1 MVLRKSLLLLS
12 LLVVVSATAGAQAP
26 DGAELFA
33 DRCAMC
39 HTPPGVD
46 RAPTLDALRAR
57 SPEAIVNTLTTGSM
71 QVEGADLTVSER
83 AAVAAFVAG
92 GGRDVL
98 DGSLGACDG
107 APALG
112 NPLAAPYWTGW
123 GAGPRNLR
131 FQPAE
136 HAGLTADQVS
146 DLTLRWAVGFAD
158 TTRMWAQ
165 PTVAGG
171 HLFIG
176 SEDGTVYALDAASG
190 CRHWRYAAT
199 AGVRTAISIGPRP
212 DGNGPAL
219 FFGDI
224 DANVYAIDAATGDEL
239 WKHEAESHP
248 GARITGAPVLHD
260 GRLYVTV
267 SSVEES
273 LASNP
278 GYDCCTF
285 RGTVLALDVA
295 NGNEL
300 WKTYVIPETP
310 VSTGT
315 ASDGGQKFGP
325 AGAAIWS
332 APTIDA
338 GRGLIYVATGNAY
351 TEPAAETSDAI
362 MALDLASGDIRWSNQ
377 ITPGDAFIMGCNGS
391 NENCPEDGGPDHDF
405 GSSPAL
411 VTMTNGRDLLV
422 VGQKSGMTYGLDPDN
437 EGGMVWQYRAGP
449 GSALGGIEWG
459 FAVDGDKAYF
469 ANSGMLTAEPGGLSA
484 VRLRTGELVWYAE
497 SPPPLCADAAVT
509 GGGRPAVDAA
519 AGAVD
524 AVVEAAAAVA
534 SWAGATPRSRRRS
547 PPFPVSFS
555 PAPTTE
561 AYEPIRPRPARSS
574 GPLMRMA
581 RSRPSTVSR
590 RVAAR

>member
-1 MVLRKSLLLLS
+1 
-12 LLVVVSATAGAQAP
+12 
-26 DGAELFA
+26 
-33 DRCAMC
+33 
-39 HTPPGVD
+39 
-46 RAPTLDALRAR
+46 
-57 SPEAIVNTLTTGSM
+57 M

-285 RGTVLALDVA
+285 RGSVLALDVA

-351 TEPAAETSDAI
+351 TEPAAETSGAI

-509 GGGRPAVDAA
+509 GGGRRGGRRGGRGGRRGGRGGGRGGFMGGCNAALAA
-519 AGAVD
+519 AITAIPGVIFSGSNDGGLRAHSAETGQVLWTFDANGAFETVNG
-524 AVVEAAAAVA
+524 V
-534 SWAGATPRSRRRS
+534 
-547 PPFPVSFS
+547 
-555 PAPTTE
+555 
-561 AYEPIRPRPARSS
+561 PARGGSMN
-574 GPLMRMA
+574 GPGPVVVDGMVYVA
-581 RSRPSTVSR
+581 VGYQFIGSRPGNVLLAFG
-590 RVAAR
+590 VD